1 MTLVSGTNAYKV
13 AKPIDHAL
21 REWCTG
27 VGNGGFI
34 QQMPHSAHRGRPK
47 LFASLCGCVIV
58 VFAAFGEVV
67 FAQSPPCMPGG
78 SCCINGT
85 CGTLEQFK
93 RNATIVCLQAD
104 AIENK
109 SLPQSIELAGRCTAA
124 QIMAQR
130 VEATQQDNAKE
141 HQRALD
147 AQRKLREMGAPLPAQ
162 ASQSAAQDPMQ
173 SALKVTA
180 QATND
185 CRNKRLSGELPS
197 HAASAQCANPPM
209 LQAFNAAHY
218 RYMDLIEF
226 FAAKR
231 LELATKIDRGEL
243 TEDQAK
249 LETQKA
255 YAAIQATERQRDAGR

>member
-1 MTLVSGTNAYKV
+1 MQVTQGTPSHV
-13 AKPIDHAL
+13 I
-21 REWCTG
+21 
-27 VGNGGFI
+27 V
-34 QQMPHSAHRGRPK
+34 QSRGSPG
-47 LFASLCGCVIV
+47 LLGCVLI
-58 VFAAFGEVV
+58 VFAAFSEVA

-78 SCCINGT
+78 TCCINGT

-130 VEATQQDNAKE
+130 VEGTQQENAKE

-147 AQRKLREMGAPLPAQ
+147 AQRKLSEMGAPLPATV
-162 ASQSAAQDPMQ
+162 QDPMQ
-173 SALKVTA
+173 RALNITA
-180 QATND
+180 QAAD
-185 CRNKRLSGELPS
+185 ECKAKRLSGQLPS
-197 HAASAQCANPPM
+197 HAASVQCANPAM

-218 RYMDLIEF
+218 KYMDLIQY

-231 LELATKIDRGEL
+231 LEVATKIDRGEM
-243 TEDQAK
+243 TEQQGQV
-249 LETQKA
+249 ETQKIFA
-255 YAAIQATERQRDAGR
+255 SIQATERQRDSGAR

>member
-1 MTLVSGTNAYKV
+1 MQSSQGAPSHVIIENHGHLGLLAGLLGC
-13 AKPIDHAL
+13 AL
-21 REWCTG
+21 
-27 VGNGGFI
+27 I
-34 QQMPHSAHRGRPK
+34 
-47 LFASLCGCVIV
+47 I
-58 VFAAFGEVV
+58 FAAFGEAA

-78 SCCINGT
+78 TCCINGT

-130 VEATQQDNAKE
+130 VDGTQQENAKE

-147 AQRKLREMGAPLPAQ
+147 AQRKLSEMGAPLPAQ
-162 ASQSAAQDPMQ
+162 SSPPIQDPVQ
-173 SALKVTA
+173 WALKVTA
-180 QATND
+180 QAADD

-197 HAASAQCANPPM
+197 HVASVQCANAPM

-218 RYMDLIEF
+218 RYMDLIQF

-231 LELATKIDRGEL
+231 LEFATMMDRGQL
-243 TEDQAK
+243 TEQQGQA
-249 LETQKA
+249 EIQNV
-255 YAAIQATERQRDAGR
+255 YASIQATERQRDGTAR

>member
-1 MTLVSGTNAYKV
+1 VSAPSHVIIESNRGHPGSFAGLLV
-13 AKPIDHAL
+13 
-21 REWCTG
+21 
-27 VGNGGFI
+27 
-34 QQMPHSAHRGRPK
+34 
-47 LFASLCGCVIV
+47 CVLI
-58 VFAAFGEVV
+58 VFAAFSEVA

-130 VEATQQDNAKE
+130 VEGTQQENAKE

-147 AQRKLREMGAPLPAQ
+147 AQRKLSEMGAPLPAQ
-162 ASQSAAQDPMQ
+162 SSQDPMQ
-173 SALKVTA
+173 LAIKITA
-180 QATND
+180 QASD
-185 CRNKRLSGELPS
+185 ECRNKRLSGQLPS
-197 HAASAQCANPPM
+197 HVASVQCANPPM

-218 RYMDLIEF
+218 KYMDLIQF

-231 LELATKIDRGEL
+231 IEMATKIDRGEM
-243 TEDQAK
+243 TEQQGQVEAQK
-249 LETQKA
+249 LFA
-255 YAAIQATERQRDAGR
+255 SIQATERQRDAAR

>member
-1 MTLVSGTNAYKV
+1 VSAPSRVIVEN
-13 AKPIDHAL
+13 
-21 REWCTG
+21 
-27 VGNGGFI
+27 
-34 QQMPHSAHRGRPK
+34 RGH
-47 LFASLCGCVIV
+47 LGLLAGLIGCVLI
-58 VFAAFGEVV
+58 VFAAISEVAL
-67 FAQSPPCMPGG
+67 AQSPQCMPGG

-130 VEATQQDNAKE
+130 VEATQQANVKE
-141 HQRALD
+141 HQQALD

-162 ASQSAAQDPMQ
+162 PTTENPMQ
-173 SALKVTA
+173 RAFKTTSLASDACKE
-180 QATND
+180 
-185 CRNKRLSGELPS
+185 KRVRGELPS
-197 HAASAQCANPPM
+197 YEASVRCANPAM
-209 LQAFNAAHY
+209 LQAFRDAQY
-218 RYMDLIEF
+218 KYMDLIEG

-231 LELATKIDRGEL
+231 IEMARRMDRGEL

-249 LETQKA
+249 IEGERVF
-255 YAAIQATERQRDAGR
+255 ATMQSIERQRDKGM

>member
-1 MTLVSGTNAYKV
+1 VSTPSHVVVQN
-13 AKPIDHAL
+13 
-21 REWCTG
+21 
-27 VGNGGFI
+27 
-34 QQMPHSAHRGRPK
+34 RGHPG
-47 LFASLCGCVIV
+47 LPAGLLGCVLIA
-58 VFAAFGEVV
+58 FAAFSEIA

-130 VEATQQDNAKE
+130 VEETQQENAKE

-147 AQRKLREMGAPLPAQ
+147 AQRKLSEIGAPLDPT
-162 ASQSAAQDPMQ
+162 AQDPMQ
-173 SALKVTA
+173 WALKVTA
-180 QATND
+180 QATAD
-185 CRNKRLSGELPS
+185 CRNKRLKGELPS
-197 HAASAQCANPPM
+197 HAASAQCANPAM
-209 LQAFNAAHY
+209 IQAFNAAHY
-218 RYMDLIEF
+218 RYMDLIQF

-231 LELATKIDRGEL
+231 LELAVEIDRGEM
-243 TEDQAK
+243 TEQQGIV
-249 LETQKA
+249 ETQKF
-255 YAAIQATERQRDAGR
+255 YASIQATERQRDAAR

>member
-1 MTLVSGTNAYKV
+1 VRIIAACILTLTLA
-13 AKPIDHAL
+13 
-21 REWCTG
+21 G
-27 VGNGGFI
+27 VPSEI
-34 QQMPHSAHRGRPK
+34 A
-47 LFASLCGCVIV
+47 
-58 VFAAFGEVV
+58 

-78 SCCINGT
+78 SCCINGI

-130 VEATQQDNAKE
+130 VEGTQQENAKE

-147 AQRKLREMGAPLPAQ
+147 AQRKLSEMGAPLPTQDPAV
-162 ASQSAAQDPMQ
+162 QDPMQ
-173 SALKVTA
+173 WALKVTA

-185 CRNKRLSGELPS
+185 CRNKRLRGELPS
-197 HAASAQCANPPM
+197 HAASAQCANPAM
-209 LQAFNAAHY
+209 LQAFNTAHY
-218 RYMDLIEF
+218 RYMDLIQT

-231 LELATKIDRGEL
+231 LELATKIDRGEM
-243 TEDQAK
+243 TEQQVIV
-249 LETQKA
+249 ETQKF
-255 YAAIQATERQRDAGR
+255 YASIQATERQRDAAR